1 MTTACIARIL
11 RVSFLFAGWTGFL
24 LTAVSC
30 GGSDIDIPDS
40 YGQMAPDR
48 NPGSGSDPDPDPDPD
63 PNPDPDPD
71 PEQVTLTMVDP
82 AATAETQALYSN
94 LWTIAS
100 RGFMFGHHDD
110 LWYGRYWYDEPGGSD
125 TKAVCGDYPAVF
137 SVDFG
142 PLMDDRFDREADMR
156 ENEIRRRVILEAY
169 ERGEV
174 VTACCHLNNPLTGG
188 DSWDNSHAGVVKAI
202 LDESTAAHAKYM
214 EWLDRVAD
222 FANNLRGSDGRLIPV
237 IFRPYHEHTQEWSWW
252 GSKCTTE
259 EEFVGFWRM
268 TVRYLRDTKGVH
280 NFIYAISPQMDAV
293 YGNTRDRLLFRWPG
307 DEWVDFIGMDCYH
320 GLNTEAFTS
329 NLRTLSALSQEKL
342 KPCGV
347 TETGQESFE
356 KADYWTGCILA
367 PLMGQRVSMVVMWR
381 NKYVAGNESDR
392 HFYSVYPGH
401 VSADDFNIM
410 YGRSRSLFSGDL
422 PDMYTMAEH
431 VTVR

>member
-40 YGQMAPDR
+40 YGQTAPDR

-252 GSKCTTE
+252 GAKCTTE

-293 YGNTRDRLLFRWPG
+293 YDDPVGRILFRWPG
-307 DEWVDFIGMDCYH
+307 DQWVDFIGMDCYH
-320 GLNTEAFTS
+320 GRNTAAFES
-329 NLRTLSALSQEKL
+329 NVQAMVEVRGPRH
-342 KPCGV
+342 KPVGI
-347 TETGQESFE
+347 TETGLENDH
-356 KADYWTGCILA
+356 KADYWTQDVL
-367 PLMGQRVSMVVMWR
+367 RVLRGEPCAMVVAWR
-381 NKYVAGNESDR
+381 NDNPRHAYGPYPSDA
-392 HFYSVYPGH
+392 
-401 VSADDFNIM
+401 SAEDFK
-410 YGRSRSLFSGDL
+410 LFDADEWTLLERDL
-422 PDMYTMAEH
+422 PDMYSMPKN
-431 VTVR
+431 VTVK